1 MGTYVNKLLRK
12 IMPMFYLIIKETYFL
27 SASTMTKKQE
37 TFMQDTALLITLCV
51 FLSCKNVASS
61 PYRS

>member
-27 SASTMTKKQE
+27 SASTMTKKARDIHARYGVVNHFVSLSILQE
-37 TFMQDTALLITLCV
+37 CCFV
-51 FLSCKNVASS
+51 SLS
-61 PYRS
+61 

>member
-27 SASTMTKKQE
+27 SASTMTKKSKKH
-37 TFMQDTALLITLCV
+37 
-51 FLSCKNVASS
+51 SCKI
-61 PYRS
+61 RRC

>member
-1 MGTYVNKLLRK
+1 
-12 IMPMFYLIIKETYFL
+12 MFYLIIKETYFL